1 MRCAACSKK
10 VEGASRYC
18 DQCGAAQ
25 GSVTLLPTGPGDLVS
40 YRRVAAASGNRNRNV
55 GIGAGLLLLVAG
67 AAFGAAALL
76 SPGPVPAD
84 QLQAAVREA
93 ITEGAGP
100 GSDPICVA
108 NGLAYDQTPVN
119 VEPDNTVTVS
129 WMATLVSAGLY
140 EPSEEALPSA
150 PAAPQVLT
158 YRPLPAL
165 ADWAGPRRL
174 CIARAVRL
182 QRVANI
188 GEVQEMSLRGK
199 RYAGVSADVVWTL
212 DRPASWLANP
222 DVADAFARELPLW
235 RSAKWT
241 PSGKIWRLTQRK
253 HFFRIG
259 NRWVTGE
266 TAERLQAAQ
275 QGNAAASL

>member
-10 VEGASRYC
+10 VEGVSRYC

-25 GSVTLLPTGPGDLVS
+25 GGVTLLPTGPGDLVA
-40 YRRVAAASGNRNRNV
+40 YRRAAVATGTRTRRI
-55 GIGAGLLLLVAG
+55 GIGAALVLLATG

-100 GSDPICVA
+100 GNDPICVA

-119 VEPDNTVTVS
+119 VQPDNTVTVS

-140 EPSEEALPSA
+140 EPSEEAV
-150 PAAPQVLT
+150 PAASPSPSILT

-182 QRVANI
+182 QRVVNI

-199 RYAGVSADVVWTL
+199 RYPGVSADVVWTL
-212 DRPASWLANP
+212 DRPAAWLADP
-222 DVADAFARELPLW
+222 EVAQAFARELPIW
-235 RSAKWT
+235 RSARWT
-241 PSGKIWRLTQRK
+241 PSGKVWRLTQRK
-253 HFFRIG
+253 HFFRVG
-259 NRWVTGE
+259 DRWVTGE
-266 TAERLQAAQ
+266 TAERLHAAQ
-275 QGNAAASL
+275 RGNAAPL

>member
-10 VEGASRYC
+10 VEGVSRYC

-25 GSVTLLPTGPGDLVS
+25 GGVTLLPTGPGDLVA
-40 YRRVAAASGNRNRNV
+40 YRRAAAAGGNRNRKI
-55 GIGAGLLLLVAG
+55 GIGAAGVLLVAG

-76 SPGPVPAD
+76 SPEPVPVD
-84 QLQAAVREA
+84 QLQAAVRDA

-108 NGLAYDQTPVN
+108 NGLAYDQSPVN
-119 VEPDNTVTVS
+119 VQPDNTVTVS

-140 EPSEEALPSA
+140 EPSDEAAPSA
-150 PAAPQVLT
+150 PLAQQILT

-174 CIARAVRL
+174 CIAKAVRL

-188 GEVQEMSLRGK
+188 GDVQEMSLRGK
-199 RYAGVSADVVWTL
+199 RYPGVAADVVWTL
-212 DRPASWLANP
+212 DRPAAWLANP
-222 DVADAFARELPLW
+222 DVAEAFARELPLW
-235 RSAKWT
+235 RSARWT
-241 PSGKIWRLTQRK
+241 PSGKVWRLTQRK
-253 HFFRIG
+253 HFFRIDD
-259 NRWVTGE
+259 RWVTGE
-266 TAERLQAAQ
+266 TAERLHAAQ
-275 QGNAAASL
+275 KIGAAPL

>member
-10 VEGASRYC
+10 VEGVSRYC

-25 GSVTLLPTGPGDLVS
+25 GSVTLLPTGPGDLMAYGRAADVAGA
-40 YRRVAAASGNRNRNV
+40 RARKLRIAAALALS
-55 GIGAGLLLLVAG
+55 AAG
-67 AAFGAAALL
+67 AAFGAASLL

-100 GSDPICVA
+100 GNDPICVA
-108 NGLAYDQTPVN
+108 NGLAYDQSPVN
-119 VEPDNTVTVS
+119 VQPDNTVTVS

-140 EPSEEALPSA
+140 EPSDEAVPPAPMSPSI
-150 PAAPQVLT
+150 LT

-199 RYAGVSADVVWTL
+199 RYPGVSADVVWTL
-212 DRPASWLANP
+212 DRPAAWLADP
-222 DVADAFARELPLW
+222 EVAQAFARELPIW
-235 RSAKWT
+235 RSARWA
-241 PSGKIWRLTQRK
+241 PSGKVWRLTQRK

-259 NRWVTGE
+259 DRWVTGE
-266 TAERLQAAQ
+266 TAERLHAAQ
-275 QGNAAASL
+275 HGNAAPL